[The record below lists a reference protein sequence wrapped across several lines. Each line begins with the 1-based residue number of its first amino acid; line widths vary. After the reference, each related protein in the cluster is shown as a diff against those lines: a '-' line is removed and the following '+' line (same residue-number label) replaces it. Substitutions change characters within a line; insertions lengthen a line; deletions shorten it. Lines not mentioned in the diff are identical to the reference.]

1 MCIAIGGRT
10 IPTALDRA
18 QVLMQ
23 PQLYSEVRTLAK
35 HNRRTLS
42 AMCAELIQHALK
54 TPTYKQQMDEALIVV
69 PPKEDPRMASPQTQF
84 RGDAVKA
91 AIEGADL
98 NDAKLKKLMAILEM
112 LE

>member
-1 MCIAIGGRT
+1 MRIAIGGRT

-42 AMCAELIQHALK
+42 AMCAELIQHALN
-54 TPTYKQQMDEALIVV
+54 TPTYKQQMEEALIVV

-84 RGDAVKA
+84 RIEAMKA
-91 AIEGADL
+91 AIEGTDL
-98 NDAKLKKLMAILEM
+98 TEAQLKKLMMLLEM
-112 LE
+112 MD

>member
-1 MCIAIGGRT
+1 M
-10 IPTALDRA
+10 PTALDRA

-23 PQLYSEVRTLAK
+23 PDLYAEVRTLAK

-54 TPTYKQQMDEALIVV
+54 TPTYKQQMEEAVIVV

-84 RGDAVKA
+84 RGEALKA
-91 AIEGADL
+91 AMEGADL
-98 NDAKLKKLMAILEM
+98 NGKKLKKLMAILDM
-112 LE
+112 LD